1 MNAVA
6 APLLRFRWLSFFGR
20 PAKLYDLLCASPLI
34 FWYAGCVYFQA
45 GYLIRDLSSA
55 NGLQAEI
62 FAMLDLAS
70 KLITF
75 GFGVL
80 LICLLIVRRAPVRKN
95 RGLAPRIIAFLGCY
109 VGIGALVMP
118 IDPPHSTWFLLS
130 MLLMVGGSGFAFYS
144 LFWLGRSVSIMPE
157 SRKLVTSGPYS
168 IVRHPLY
175 LGEQAALVGVALQA
189 TSVVAPMVLTLQL
202 CCQLYRMR
210 YEEKVLEES
219 FPEYT
224 TYRSEV
230 ARIIPWLY

>member
-1 MNAVA
+1 MNAVV
-6 APLLRFRWLSFFGR
+6 APIPKFGWLTFFGR
-20 PAKLYDLLCASPLI
+20 PAKLYDLFCASPLI
-34 FWYAGCVYFQA
+34 FWYAGCVYFQT
-45 GYLIRDLSSA
+45 GYLIRDFRSA
-55 NGLQAEI
+55 DGLQGEV
-62 FAMLDLAS
+62 FAMLDMAS
-70 KLITF
+70 KVITLAFGIVLI
-75 GFGVL
+75 
-80 LICLLIVRRAPVRKN
+80 ILLIVRRAPLRKN
-95 RGLAPRIIAFLGCY
+95 EGLAPRVIALLGCY

-118 IDPPHSTWFLLS
+118 IDPPHSAWFLFS

-189 TSVVAPMVLTLQL
+189 TNVWAPMVLTLQL

-224 TYRSEV
+224 SYRCEV